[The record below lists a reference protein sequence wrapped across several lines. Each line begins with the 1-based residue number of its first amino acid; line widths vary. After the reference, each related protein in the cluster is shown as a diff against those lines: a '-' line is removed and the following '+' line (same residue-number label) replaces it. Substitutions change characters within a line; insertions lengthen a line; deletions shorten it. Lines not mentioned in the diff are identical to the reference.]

1 MEDWNIAWVVLF
13 SISALINHKLQG
25 EHSVL
30 RTNRGRPR
38 ERGGDMGEAK
48 CSLSPLCPH
57 ITLCR
62 ISIDLTRLAILKHF
76 RLLRSPRESQR
87 VESPYHIHS
96 AHAFISG
103 RSLCETAPPEAIP
116 FRRGDSARLKRSVN
130 RPRNGFYLFRSRL
143 EVPLTSML
151 SRECTSGPSCP
162 RLASHRD
169 THWSTLSH

>member
-1 MEDWNIAWVVLF
+1 MEDWNIGWVVLF

-30 RTNRGRPR
+30 RTSRGRP
-38 ERGGDMGEAK
+38 GGNMGEAK

-76 RLLRSPRESQR
+76 RLLSSPRESQR

-96 AHAFISG
+96 AHGFISG
-103 RSLCETAPPEAIP
+103 RSLCETAPPEAIS
-116 FRRGDSARLKRSVN
+116 FRRWDSARLERSVN
-130 RPRNGFYLFRSRL
+130 RPRNGFYLFHSRRK
-143 EVPLTSML
+143 VPLTSML
-151 SRECTSGPSCP
+151 SREHTSGPSCP

-169 THWSTLSH
+169 AHWSTLSH